1 MAFALKEFKSIQN
14 FYSGKKHKEN
24 VWALVYLL
32 LRYLSSGEGAIQAV
46 QTSWL
51 QGLPE
56 NLSEEDKKEASEKVL
71 ELADLL
77 LEALRSWRDLADEE
91 GSESVME
98 DVLEL
103 GQSVL
108 METKEMGEFSA
119 LVREESLDIISD
131 LCLVCGVEVPKAGYK
146 KIDLSAFDDSDIA
159 EEVEEWIIALSSFEK
174 AEEASDLED
183 GFLVLFVK
191 VFLFYIFF
199 K

>member
-1 MAFALKEFKSIQN
+1 MSFPLKEFKSIQT
-14 FYSGKKHKEN
+14 FYLENKHKEN
-24 VWALVYLL
+24 TWALVYLL
-32 LRYLSSGEGAIQAV
+32 LRFLSNGEGAIQAV
-46 QTSWL
+46 QTAWIE
-51 QGLPE
+51 GLPKDFPE
-56 NLSEEDKKEASEKVL
+56 TLKGEASEKVL

-77 LEALRSWRDLADEE
+77 LDSLRSWRDLAEEE

-103 GQSVL
+103 GQAVL
-108 METKEMGEFSA
+108 IETKEMGEFSA
-119 LVREESLDIISD
+119 LVREESLDILSD
-131 LCLVCGVEVPKAGYK
+131 LCSVCGVEIPKAGFR
-146 KIDLSAFDDSDIA
+146 KIDLSQFDDSEIA
-159 EEVEEWIIALSSFEK
+159 EEVEEWMIALTSFDK